1 MKAHLIISGTIQG
14 VGYRFHVKRC
24 AHQHHIR
31 GFVRNLPD
39 GRVDVFAV
47 YDDPIAFEAFLKELD
62 RKSQNFIGMHV
73 EKIEVQPEGKPGFLD
88 QGDFGPAEDFQ
99 IRF

>member
-1 MKAHLIISGTIQG
+1 MKATLLITGTIQG
-14 VGYRFHVKRC
+14 VGYRSHVKRC

-39 GRVDVFAV
+39 GRVEVFAA
-47 YDDPIAFEAFLKELD
+47 YDDHQDFDAFLKELD
-62 RKSQNFIGMHV
+62 RKSTSFIGMHV
-73 EKIEVQPEGKPGFLD
+73 EKIEVHHEGKPGFVD
-88 QGDFGPAEDFQ
+88 EGDFGPGVDFQ

>member
-1 MKAHLIISGTIQG
+1 MKANLRISGNIQG
-14 VGYRFHVKRC
+14 VGYRFHVKRS

-39 GRVDVFAV
+39 GCVEVFAV
-47 YDDPIAFEAFLKELD
+47 YDDPLAFGAFLKDLD
-62 RKSQNFIGMHV
+62 RKSQSFIGMHV
-73 EKIEVQPEGKPGFLD
+73 ETIEVHHEGKPGFVDLGNFSAND
-88 QGDFGPAEDFQ
+88 GFQ